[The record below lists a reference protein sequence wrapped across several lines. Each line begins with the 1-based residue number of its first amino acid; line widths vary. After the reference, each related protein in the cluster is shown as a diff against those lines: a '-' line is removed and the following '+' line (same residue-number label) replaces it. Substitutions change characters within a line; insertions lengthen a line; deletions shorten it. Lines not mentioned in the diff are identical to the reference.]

1 MAEENFENCNALV
14 LIHEGGYVNHPE
26 DPGGATNKGITQRTY
41 DSWRRRTGA
50 GTKHVKY
57 ITQREVDAIYR
68 EDYWNPIKGDLQP
81 IGIDY
86 TTYDAS
92 VNSGI
97 GRGPKW
103 IQKAIGV
110 VADGRVGPKTLA
122 RMNSLTEEETVK
134 ALKKAA
140 SLRMGFLRGLSHWK
154 TFGRGWTRRVHEV
167 EAGSIGMV
175 SGTHVLREEEKKSR
189 QAASAEA
196 GGAVSTGV
204 GGAGAWTLDIE
215 PLVLYG
221 IAGAVLI
228 MMIIIGRRV
237 VDHIDRAKM
246 MQEVAGR
253 LEQLE
258 DEEDA

>member
-1 MAEENFENCNALV
+1 MAEENFENCNVLV
-14 LIHEGGYVNHPE
+14 LGHEGGYVNHPD
-26 DPGGATNKGITQRTY
+26 DPGGATNYGITQRTY

-57 ITQREVDAIYR
+57 ISMSEVHQIYK

-81 IGIDY
+81 IGLDY
-86 TTYDAS
+86 TCYDAS

-103 IQKAIGV
+103 TQKAVGV
-110 VADGRVGPKTLA
+110 KADGKVGPKTLA
-122 RMNSLTEEETVK
+122 AMNALTEEETVK
-134 ALKKAA
+134 AIKKAA
-140 SLRMGFLRGLSHWK
+140 ALRMGFLRGLSHWK

-175 SGTHVLREEEKKSR
+175 SGTHVLREEEKKSKT
-189 QAASAEA
+189 AASAET

-215 PLVLYG
+215 PWVLYG

-228 MMIIIGRRV
+228 MVIIIGRRV
-237 VDHIDRAKM
+237 VDHMDRAKM
-246 MQEVAGR
+246 MKEVADR
-253 LEQLE
+253 LDQLE
-258 DEEDA
+258 DNDV